1 MISDFM
7 DFHISVVELGEM
19 NISVV
24 ELGEMILVAMGW
36 RPLGSSSR
44 ILTERSPKMVSWR
57 ERGMGVAVMERRWGM
72 VGDLAYCFRIIAFFL
87 LGEDEMLETF
97 EEKLQEFKE
106 GDEFKFVLTK
116 DEAYGDEDEDA
127 VVEFPKNTFGED
139 DKMPEVG
146 DYVPMEDEDGT
157 VFDGT
162 VYEITDDSIFIDFN
176 HPLAGEDLYFTGKII
191 KVEDAPSE

>member
-1 MISDFM
+1 MKVEKGKLITITYDLYLDGF
-7 DFHISVVELGEM
+7 DGELIESVNEKE
-19 NISVV
+19 
-24 ELGEMILVAMGW
+24 
-36 RPLGSSSR
+36 PL
-44 ILTERSPKMVSWR
+44 I
-57 ERGMGVAVMERRWGM
+57 
-72 VGDLAYCFRIIAFFL
+72 FL

-127 VVEFPKNTFGED
+127 VVEFPKSTFGED

-191 KVEDAPSE
+191 KVEDAPSK